1 MLDFLILHAGTIIE
15 LNRLLGTRF
24 VPGHPSNDTPLG
36 RSVAAIFIYHN
47 RRELAQRDFELLKL
61 QFLVQHLKRLEQ
73 ARPELLRYYR
83 RKLREARNNDAFF
96 GLRYEVNIASSLI
109 KKGLTFEK
117 TERPDFRLPDHGL
130 SLECTSVR
138 IRTARGK
145 EHDLTYKVA
154 SVIRGKAKKGYATH
168 STALFIDIT
177 NVAHSSSSFDPEAF
191 RAAAV
196 ECLPSTSFG
205 AVVLMTYI
213 MNLGLGRLESS
224 YLRVDHPSAAPELIG
239 FLDQYFPRGKHDI
252 QLFSLPFEG

>member
-1 MLDFLILHAGTIIE
+1 MLDFLILHAGTILE

-47 RRELAQRDFELLKL
+47 RREFAQRDFELVKL
-61 QFLVQHLKRLEQ
+61 QFLVRHLKRLEQ

-83 RKLREARNNDAFF
+83 RKLREASNHDAFF

-117 TERPDFRLPDHGL
+117 AERPDFRLPGHGV

-145 EHDLTYKVA
+145 DDLTYKVA
-154 SVIRGKAKKGYATH
+154 SVIRSKTKKGYATL

-177 NVAHSSSSFDPEAF
+177 NVAHLSSSFDPEAF

-213 MNLGLGRLESS
+213 MNLDLGRLETS

-252 QLFSLPFEG
+252 QLFNLPFEG